1 MFDHR
6 LHGEPAVSPVKGGRH
21 THLPLGPQAEKNRAD
36 SFFVIVNPAAGKRP
50 EAQRAHKIC
59 ALLRAA
65 GKRAE
70 LSLTAGPGDACRLA
84 REAVQAGA
92 GVVVGAGGD
101 GTLQEIGRALE
112 ATDVALGNIPAGC
125 CNDFARAVGLLR
137 SDSPERLAAVL
148 IQGLQ
153 RAVDLGGVGAH
164 RFLTVATF
172 GFSSVANRFVQGRKR
187 RSRGTLAY
195 LLAVL
200 WMLRSYRAPPAI
212 LRGDFGERSGRFLLA
227 AIGNTPFCGGHL
239 PLTPQADFRDGLF
252 QVCLVGDVSRLAVLS
267 ALGRLFR
274 GTHLAHSAVET
285 FDTHFLEIET
295 SLEQGWICADGESL
309 CQTPCRLEVRPQA
322 LRVVVDFPSGEIDTA
337 SMVTP

>member
-1 MFDHR
+1 M
-6 LHGEPAVSPVKGGRH
+6 
-21 THLPLGPQAEKNRAD
+21 GPQRARQ
-36 SFFVIVNPAAGKRP
+36 VC
-50 EAQRAHKIC
+50 Q
-59 ALLRAA
+59 LLRAA
-65 GKRAE
+65 GKEADIK
-70 LSLTAGPGDACRLA
+70 LTMGPGDAYRLA
-84 REAVQAGA
+84 QEAVQAGVE
-92 GVVVGAGGD
+92 VVVGAGGD
-101 GTLQEIGRALE
+101 GTLQEISRALE
-112 ATDVALGNIPAGC
+112 STDVALGLIPAGC
-125 CNDFARAVGLLR
+125 CNDFARALGMDR
-137 SDSPERLAAVL
+137 SDAPEHLAAVL
-148 IQGLQ
+148 IRGQQ
-153 RAVDLGGVGAH
+153 QAVDLGGVGPH
-164 RFLTVATF
+164 RFLTVATY
-172 GFSSVANRFVQGRKR
+172 GLASAVSRFVEGRQL
-187 RSRGTLAY
+187 RSRGRLAY
-195 LLAVL
+195 LQGIVRVL
-200 WMLRSYRAPPAI
+200 LRYRASPAT

-295 SLEQGWICADGESL
+295 SLEQPWICADGESL